1 MSRAYPRKADI
12 ARAVQ
17 AARACGLDI
26 AAIEISPQGAIRIVG
41 PCPGPNPP
49 AETEFDAWDREG
61 KL

>member
-1 MSRAYPRKADI
+1 MSRTYPRKADI

-26 AAIEISPQGAIRIVG
+26 AAIEISPAGAIRIVG
-41 PCPGPNPP
+41 PGADPS
-49 AETEFDAWDREG
+49 AESEFDVWDRAG

>member
-17 AARACGLDI
+17 AARACGIDI
-26 AAIEISPQGAIRIVG
+26 AAIEISPEGAIRIVG
-41 PCPGPNPP
+41 PGSNPP
-49 AETEFDAWDREG
+49 AETEFDAWNRAG

>member
-17 AARACGLDI
+17 AARACGLDV
-26 AAIEISPQGAIRIVG
+26 AAIKVSPEGAIRIVG
-41 PCPGPNPP
+41 PGPNPP
-49 AETEFDAWDREG
+49 PESEFDAWDRAG